1 MKRIVFTLVCI
12 MLTMGMM
19 AQEKSEKKQE
29 RKHDKTE
36 HGKFSPEKYYQ
47 HMEEYITKE
56 ANLTDSEKTKF
67 FPLFKEMLEA
77 QRKIVEQ
84 DREIMKSFKNAKT
97 ESEFKDIIE
106 KTTALQVE
114 NKKIEQTYYKKFAK
128 VLTWEKICKVRM
140 AQTKFN
146 MHALRRF
153 SPKQGQHR
161 KGDFNRDGRKR
172 GDGRQHHPK
181 QS

>member
-1 MKRIVFTLVCI
+1 MIMVMKRIVFTLVCI

-19 AQEKSEKKQE
+19 AQEKPE
-29 RKHDKTE
+29 RRQRQ
-36 HGKFSPEKYYQ
+36 FSPEKYYQ

-56 ANLTDSEKTKF
+56 ANLTDSEKAKF

-97 ESEFKDIIE
+97 ESEFKNIIE
-106 KTTALQVE
+106 KTTSLQVE

-153 SPKQGQHR
+153 SPRQGQHGR
-161 KGDFNRDGRKR
+161 GDFNKPWKGN
-172 GDGRQHHPK
+172 K
-181 QS
+181 QKEQQNPTQS

>member
-1 MKRIVFTLVCI
+1 MIMVMKRIVFTLVCI

-19 AQEKSEKKQE
+19 AQEKPE
-29 RKHDKTE
+29 RRQRQ
-36 HGKFSPEKYYQ
+36 FSPEKYYQ

-77 QRKIVEQ
+77 QRKIVGQ

-97 ESEFKDIIE
+97 ESEFKNIIE
-106 KTTALQVE
+106 KTTSLQVE

-146 MHALRRF
+146 MHALKRF
-153 SPKQGQHR
+153 SPRQGQHR
-161 KGDFNRDGRKR
+161 KGDFNKPWKGN
-172 GDGRQHHPK
+172 K
-181 QS
+181 QKEQQNPTQS

>member
-1 MKRIVFTLVCI
+1 MKRIVFTLICI

-19 AQEKSEKKQE
+19 AEGKQEK
-29 RKHDKTE
+29 KHDKA
-36 HGKFSPEKYYQ
+36 GQWQFSPEKYYQ
-47 HMEEYITKE
+47 HMEDFITKE
-56 ANLTDSEKTKF
+56 ANLSDTEKTKF

-84 DREIMKSFKNAKT
+84 EREIMRSFRNAKT
-97 ESEFKDIIE
+97 ESEFQNIIE
-106 KTTALQVE
+106 KTTSLQVE
-114 NKKIEQTYYKKFAK
+114 NKKIEQTYYKKFGK

-153 SPKQGQHR
+153 SPKQGDHR
-161 KGDFNRDGRKR
+161 KGHFDKGGK
-172 GDGRQHHPK
+172 GRQHNPT

>member
-1 MKRIVFTLVCI
+1 MKRIAFTLVCI

-36 HGKFSPEKYYQ
+36 HRMFSPEKYYQ

-106 KTTALQVE
+106 KTTSLQVE

-153 SPKQGQHR
+153 SPKQGQYR
-161 KGDFNRDGRKR
+161 KGDFNKPWKGNKKKE
-172 GDGRQHHPK
+172 QQNPT